1 MFKALSLR
9 VRFIGSIAA
18 FVVLFVLGGAAL
30 FSSLENR
37 RIEHEILAQQTQQID
52 GVVHILELTDSLMM
66 TQTRAAMRLLMTR
79 GERRGTASLGTTVQ
93 VGAKAVPNLLL
104 GGQSQALNYELV
116 DGVTQA
122 LGGTATLFVKSG
134 DEFVRIATNVK
145 TGDARAIGTV
155 LDPKGK
161 AMAAIRNGQA
171 FYGVVDILG
180 NPFLTGYEPILDT
193 QGQTIGIWY
202 VGYKADLDALKAV
215 VGKSR
220 VLQNGFIAV
229 LDQNGKIRFQSA
241 HVAPEL
247 VEQVVKGKD
256 GWSATRI
263 EHKPWGFTLV
273 GAYPEAEAAALS
285 HDRTLA
291 IALASIVA
299 CGLLIGLV
307 ALMLDRLVIRPLGGE
322 PDAAVDIANHI
333 AAGELTVAIPT
344 AGADKQSVMAAL
356 ARMQAGLRTIVESID
371 RAVLSLD
378 GASGSLVGMAE
389 RVTDG
394 VSLQSD
400 STASIAATL
409 EEMAVSVKHVAD
421 SAASSNDLAATAG
434 TLARQGNEIVGQ
446 TVSEM
451 HRGADAV
458 NQSAQLVGK
467 LDESSRQISDIVT
480 VIKEIAEQTNLL
492 ALNAAIEAARAGE
505 AGRGFAVVADEVR
518 KLAERTSKST
528 LEIETMITGV
538 TATTG
543 QAIEGI
549 ESGAALVNQ
558 SAEHANAAGSSMG
571 QIDEATTRVVHAFGE
586 ISLALKEQS
595 VASELIA
602 NNLEQLTHLNE
613 ENTVAVKGV
622 HDDAQRLR
630 ELASE
635 LKEAVAH
642 FRI

>member
-1 MFKALSLR
+1 MFKGLSLR

-18 FVVLFVLGGAAL
+18 FVVLFVLGGATL
-30 FSSLENR
+30 FSSLESR
-37 RIEHEILAQQTQQID
+37 RIENEILAQQAQQID

-66 TQTRAAMRLLMTR
+66 TQTRSAMRLLMTR
-79 GERRGTASLGTTVQ
+79 GERRGAASLGATVQ

-104 GGQSQALNYELV
+104 GGQAQALNYELV

-161 AMAAIRNGQA
+161 AMAAIRSGQA

-180 NPFLTGYEPILDT
+180 NPFLTGYEPILDA

-241 HVAPEL
+241 HVAAEL
-247 VEQVVKGKD
+247 VDQVIKGKD
-256 GWSATRI
+256 GWNATRV

-273 GAYPEAEAAALS
+273 GAYPEAEATALS
-285 HDRTLA
+285 RDRTLA
-291 IALASIVA
+291 IAVAAIVA

-307 ALMLDRLVIRPLGGE
+307 ALMLDRQVIRPLGGE
-322 PDAAVDIANHI
+322 PDSAVNIANHI
-333 AAGELTVAIPT
+333 AAGELTVAIPV
-344 AGADKQSVMAAL
+344 AGTDNQSVMAAL
-356 ARMQAGLRTIVESID
+356 ARMQAGLRSIVESID

-394 VSLQSD
+394 VSRQSD

-409 EEMAVSVKHVAD
+409 EEMAVSIKHVAD

-434 TLARQGNEIVGQ
+434 SLAREGNEIVGQ

-518 KLAERTSKST
+518 KLAERTSTST

-571 QIDEATTRVVHAFGE
+571 EIDEATTRVVHAFGE

-630 ELASE
+630 ELAST